1 MSIAERVGYM
11 GDHARDGSTTADP
24 ADGRRWSTINDD

>member
-11 GDHARDGSTTADP
+11 GDHAPDGTTAADP
-24 ADGRRWSTINDD
+24 GDCRGRNTINDD

>member
-11 GDHARDGSTTADP
+11 GDHARESATAADP
-24 ADGRRWSTINDD
+24 ANGQGRNTINDR